1 MPFAVPDN
9 RISKYERLVCYY
21 ALPRL
26 MNPVTIGLL
35 AAYLLCLV
43 EAAAALIYGLL
54 TQQRLWILAGAWAL
68 GGIIVLGLT
77 AFTLR
82 ALLNDWRKRV
92 TLARAQKT
100 LRSMD
105 TLEAPDPFMGHVL
118 LCRST
123 LPGTSTAESAC
134 SQQLRDYTVK
144 MLKPHTHWRIS
155 DSKEDVTVDIVA
167 VQPFR
172 KLLFATHLLEIHTD
186 NKKIGTISLQHG
198 LRGVR
203 TRIDLF
209 HPKELHYDVV
219 DGSIRMESS
228 LVGRVYSL
236 RGRLYMDLEHS
247 HLNPGLLAC
256 FLICW

>member
-1 MPFAVPDN
+1 MPFAVPDS
-9 RISKYERLVCYY
+9 RISKHERLVCYY

-26 MNPVTIGLL
+26 LNPFTIGLL
-35 AAYLLCLV
+35 AAYVVCLL
-43 EAAAALIYGLL
+43 EAVAALIYGLL
-54 TQQRLWILAGAWAL
+54 TQQRIWTLAGAWAL

-82 ALLNDWRKRV
+82 ALLNDWRKRMA
-92 TLARAQKT
+92 LARAQNNPI
-100 LRSMD
+100 SMES
-105 TLEAPDPFMGHVL
+105 LETPDPFLGHLL
-118 LCRST
+118 LCRSST
-123 LPGTSTAESAC
+123 PGVFAAESAC
-134 SQQLRDYTVK
+134 DKETLNYSVETVK
-144 MLKPHTHWRIS
+144 PQNHWRII
-155 DSKEDVTVDIVA
+155 DGEKGTTFELMA

-172 KLLFATHLLEIHTD
+172 KLLFATHLLEIHEGK
-186 NKKIGTISLQHG
+186 KKIGSIRLKHR
-198 LRGVR
+198 LRGLR

-209 HPKELHYDVV
+209 HPEARYYEVV
-219 DGSIRMESS
+219 DGCIRLQST